1 MEKPATR
8 RRVDAAQ
15 PSPGAHSSS
24 SAADGG
30 GADVTLHHP
39 LPGDFPLQAPAS
51 TTPAPK
57 TPSVNTFYGE
67 SNFLTLMPGSSQ
79 RNKDGNADNESRRD
93 ADLGPSSSHVV
104 IPHSRDGPEAL
115 SFGNPNVSPAT
126 LRYLHEEGALT
137 FPELSSCMPAF
148 IAYFER
154 FHPAFPVLDREE
166 TARRISART
175 LSPIL
180 MHSILFIGAT
190 YCDDGTIT
198 DMGFRDRAEAKYR
211 LYSKARILFQSDW
224 ERDHI
229 TLIQSLFLIS
239 FWRGGP
245 SDVRDVRYWLGI
257 VISLAESQGLHRS

>member
-1 MEKPATR
+1 
-8 RRVDAAQ
+8 
-15 PSPGAHSSS
+15 
-24 SAADGG
+24 
-30 GADVTLHHP
+30 
-39 LPGDFPLQAPAS
+39 
-51 TTPAPK
+51 
-57 TPSVNTFYGE
+57 
-67 SNFLTLMPGSSQ
+67 MPGSSQ